1 MSPRDALAR
10 TALFGTL
17 PDDALDRL
25 AGWFELRPVLIGDVL
40 LREGEPSARL
50 YVVVSGSLVV
60 CKQVHGVTEA
70 LVARAGPGAHL
81 GEIDLVDG
89 ECATATV
96 LAEAD
101 GEVLELDADRFRRML
116 VSDRPLF
123 AHVARVL
130 FVDLAEKV
138 RVTNARV
145 RETIAWG
152 LDACG
157 ELVA

>member
-1 MSPRDALAR
+1 MSTHERLAR
-10 TALFGTL
+10 SALFGTL
-17 PDDALDRL
+17 PDEVLERL
-25 AGWFELRPVLIGDVL
+25 AGWFELRDVRIGDVL
-40 LREGEPSARL
+40 LREGMPSARL
-50 YVVVSGSLVV
+50 LVVVSGSLVV
-60 CKQVHGVTEA
+60 CKQVQGVTEA
-70 LVARAGPGAHL
+70 LVARVGPGAHL

-89 ECATATV
+89 EYATATV
-96 LAEAD
+96 IAESD
-101 GEVLELDADRFRRML
+101 GQVLELEAERFRRML

-138 RVTNARV
+138 RHTNAQV

-157 ELVA
+157 ELAG